1 MSETEHVRGDATVPS
16 VKGGSG
22 TVRRLAV
29 YGQGRAPKGRGELRD
44 QPRTARRSPL
54 LGGPTASVPAH
65 PAERAVT
72 VYDHEEGG
80 G

>member
-1 MSETEHVRGDATVPS
+1 MSETEYVRGDATVPS

-29 YGQGRAPKGRGELRD
+29 YGQGRGELRD

-54 LGGPTASVPAH
+54 LGGPTASVPAR